1 MNRKLILTCIGASLV
16 ISTIFLYRDLTASRS
31 LEHYTLERGEHGA
44 GEQDY
49 TLHYNTEDGKSGT
62 LTLAIPETVYP
73 SAEVKKELDE
83 ALLQLDQLIL
93 GNNTSLW
100 HIDQPLN
107 LLSEIPGTPIM
118 VSWNSSRM
126 DLLDYEGK
134 LGKQIPQEGE
144 TLELYADL
152 MLQGESV
159 QYQRTVRV
167 YPPVM
172 TDFNDHLKAEIQFL
186 NLDQQGDSY
195 YLPDQID
202 GKQISWQKPLP
213 TQGITLLFL
222 SIFMAAALY
231 FADRQEKHLQK
242 ERRRDRMMED
252 YPEIISKLLLLLSAG
267 LSIRS
272 SFERISKDYAE
283 NRKAFPGETHAAYEA
298 ITIACR
304 EMKNG
309 TSERESYENLGK
321 HCDCP
326 AYKTLAT
333 LLSQNLKKGG
343 NGIRELLERE
353 AQEAFEERKRRAKIR
368 GEKAGTQLLIPM
380 ILMLT
385 IVLVIIIV
393 PACLSFSV

>member
-1 MNRKLILTCIGASLV
+1 MNRKLIPICIGASLV
-16 ISTIFLYRDLTASRS
+16 ISAVFLYRDLTASRS
-31 LEHYTLERGEHGA
+31 LDYYTLERGEQGA

-62 LTLAIPETVYP
+62 LTLSIPETVYS

-93 GNNTSLW
+93 GNNTSLG
-100 HIDQPLN
+100 HVDQPLN
-107 LLSEIPGTPIM
+107 LLSEIPGTPII

-134 LGKQIPQEGE
+134 LGNQIPQEGK
-144 TLELYADL
+144 TLELHADL

-159 QYQRTVRV
+159 QYQRTIRV

-172 TDFNDHLKAEIQFL
+172 TNFNDRLKAEIQSL
-186 NLDQQGDSY
+186 NLNQQGDTY

-202 GKQISWQKPLP
+202 GRQIRWQKSLP

-222 SIFMAAALY
+222 SIFMAGTLY
-231 FADRQEKHLQK
+231 FADKQEKRLQK
-242 ERRRDRMMED
+242 EKRRDQMMKD

-283 NRKAFPGETHAAYEA
+283 NIKAFPGETHIAYEA

-309 TSERESYENLGK
+309 TSERKAYENFGK
-321 HCDCP
+321 YCDCP

-333 LLSQNLKKGG
+333 LLSQNLRKGG

-353 AQEAFEERKRRAKIR
+353 AQEAFEDRKRRAKIR
-368 GEKAGTQLLIPM
+368 GDKAGTQLLIPM

-385 IVLVIIIV
+385 VVLIVLIV

>member
-1 MNRKLILTCIGASLV
+1 MNRKLILSCIGASLV
-16 ISTIFLYRDLTASRS
+16 ISALFLYRDLTAARS
-31 LEHYTLERGEHGA
+31 LDYYTLERGKHGT

-62 LTLAIPETVYP
+62 LTLTIPESVYP
-73 SAEVKKELDE
+73 PEKVKKELDE

-107 LLSEIPGTPIM
+107 LISEVPGTPIII
-118 VSWNSSRM
+118 SWNSSRM

-134 LGKQIPQEGE
+134 LGNQIPQEGA

-159 QYQRTVRV
+159 QYQRTIRV

-172 TDFNDHLKAEIQFL
+172 TNFNDRLKAEIHSL
-186 NLDQQGDSY
+186 NLNQQGNTY

-202 GKQISWQKPLP
+202 GRQIHWQKSLP

-231 FADRQEKHLQK
+231 FADKQEQRLKK
-242 ERRRDRMMED
+242 EKRRDQMMKD
-252 YPEIISKLLLLLSAG
+252 YPEIISKLLLLLSSG

-283 NRKAFPGETHAAYEA
+283 NKKTLSGETHIAYEA

-304 EMKNG
+304 EMNNG
-309 TSERESYENLGK
+309 ISEQKAFENFGK
-321 HCDCP
+321 YCNCP

-343 NGIRELLERE
+343 AGIRELLERE
-353 AQEAFEERKRRAKIR
+353 AQEAFEDRKRRAKIR
-368 GEKAGTQLLIPM
+368 GDKAGTQLLFPM
-380 ILMLT
+380 VLMLT

-393 PACLSFSV
+393 PVCLSFSV